1 MKKFFGTVFAGM
13 GLALVLTSPAQA
25 GNVGDRAF
33 FSGGTN
39 CVGYWTNNFKYA
51 AIDLKRLRVEK
62 SLTAT
67 NVVTFVRITQS
78 DTNYVFTNAIGA
90 VTCASG
96 VGVQATLTA
105 TCLKY
110 GDIVRATGI
119 DAATG
124 SASNTFLPWLEFEVQ
139 EH

>member
-1 MKKFFGTVFAGM
+1 MKKNLITFLVLVLFIGM
-13 GLALVLTSPAQA
+13 LKLALA

-33 FSGGTN
+33 FNGGTN
-39 CVGYWTNNFKYA
+39 CIATWTNNFSYSA
-51 AIDLKRLRVEK
+51 LDLKRVRVEK

-67 NVVTFVRITQS
+67 NVVTFVRITKGS
-78 DTNYVFTNAIGA
+78 STVYTNTIGA

-105 TCLKY
+105 TSLLP
-110 GDIVRATGI
+110 GDIVKATGI

-124 SASNTFLPWLEFEVQ
+124 AASNTFSAWLEFEVQ
-139 EH
+139 QH